1 MAVIKWDETGKRFYE
16 TGVEKGVL
24 YPIGDSGTYPAGVA
38 WNGLVNVNESPSGAE
53 GNAQY
58 ADDIKYL
65 NLISAEEFGAT
76 IEAFTYPNEFAEC
89 DGSAEL
95 SDVNGVYVGQQGR
108 KVFGLCYTT
117 KLGNDVKGTDYGDKI
132 HLVYGCQASPSEKSY
147 GTIND
152 SPEAI
157 TFSWEIKTT
166 PVNVAGF
173 KPTSIITIDTSK
185 FTTTQQKNKLQDL
198 KDKLYGTVSAD
209 PYLPLP
215 AEVFSTLGSSAGG
228 ATGATG
234 VTTGANS

>member
-1 MAVIKWDETGKRFYE
+1 MAKIEWDKAGERLYE

-24 YPIGDSGTYPAGVA
+24 YQIDNTGAYPSGVA

-53 GNAQY
+53 SSAQY

-76 IEAFTYPNEFAEC
+76 IEAFTYPPEFAEC
-89 DGSAEL
+89 DGSAMIGE
-95 SDVNGVYVGQQGR
+95 GVYIGQQGR
-108 KVFGLCYTT
+108 KTFGFSYQT
-117 KLGNDVKGTDYGDKI
+117 KIGNDVDGTDHGYKI

-157 TFSWEIKTT
+157 TFSWEVKTT
-166 PVNVAGF
+166 PVNVTGH
-173 KPTSIITIDTSK
+173 KPTAQLTIDSTK
-185 FTTTQQKNKLQDL
+185 FTSPAAAAKLQDL
-198 KDKLYGTVSAD
+198 KDKLYGTASEEA
-209 PYLPLP
+209 YLPLP
-215 AEVFSTLGSSAGG
+215 DEVFSTLGYGPGG

-234 VTTGANS
+234 ATNS